1 MSATA
6 MTAAITPKLY
16 ASANN
21 GFINPSREAEL
32 PERRDRS
39 FVAAHIRSPSAE
51 VASSGLGNHY
61 CPRLSPYRKNLV
73 AMRSLVIRLSETI
86 NS

>member
-21 GFINPSREAEL
+21 GFINPTGRPNFPSGVTDHSSPL
-32 PERRDRS
+32 M
-39 FVAAHIRSPSAE
+39 FVPPQ
-51 VASSGLGNHY
+51 
-61 CPRLSPYRKNLV
+61 PRLRPAASAIAIARGYPPYRKNLV

>member
-21 GFINPSREAEL
+21 GLINSPH
-32 PERRDRS
+32 ERRDRS